1 MKRNEK
7 IRTGVR
13 VGRRGKND
21 SSSKVFFK
29 GRELKVF
36 TNHWGKPWLGRK
48 RLNILCKGETRCYCR
63 EFLKKWERIGSN

>member
-1 MKRNEK
+1 MGNEEIEMANHNYFEDLALKRNEK

-13 VGRRGKND
+13 VGCRGKND

-36 TNHWGKPWLGRK
+36 TNH
-48 RLNILCKGETRCYCR
+48 
-63 EFLKKWERIGSN
+63 